1 MAGLAFPLA
10 AVIVGVLRNK
20 SLASVFAPG
29 RMTPG
34 LFAWTIVGS
43 AGMIALML
51 GLIETLLEFMPWNY
65 KPELDELAKFIMDLP
80 PGVAFLVTI
89 VMAPLCEEVFFRGA
103 VLRGIRSSW
112 GTAAGVLLSSALFAA
127 WHVLPPRM
135 IVTFILGLWF
145 GGLAIASGGLAA
157 PILAHAINNTVVLV
171 LLVAGVDRIPPG
183 VAVPGGL
190 VLLLAAWRIFAT
202 ARSVQGSG
210 PPRAS

>member
-1 MAGLAFPLA
+1 
-10 AVIVGVLRNK
+10 
-20 SLASVFAPG
+20 
-29 RMTPG
+29 MTPG
-34 LFAWTIVGS
+34 FLGWTIVGS
-43 AGMIALML
+43 AGMLAVML
-51 GLIETLLEFMPWNY
+51 GLVEMLLESLPRDY
-65 KPELDELAKFIMDLP
+65 KPELDELAKFMMDLP
-80 PGVAFLVTI
+80 PGVAFLVTV

-145 GGLAIASGGLAA
+145 GGLAVASGGLAA
-157 PILAHAINNTVVLV
+157 PILAHAINNTVVLA
-171 LLVAGVDRIPPG
+171 LLVAGVDRIPPW
-183 VAVPGGL
+183 VAGPGGL
-190 VLLLAAWRIFAT
+190 VLAVAAWRIFGT